1 MKNYFFA
8 THLTFRPLIRT
19 APRFKNVLIRL
30 LRRSNVLYFP
40 NSSPRR
46 SPACSRT
53 SLTRIDFL
61 PSFSFSIH
69 SYSPVEIHI
78 PLVDRLQNIWK
89 LEVVFSWQPQIKNVG
104 IWKLEVGD
112 FGSWDLNFHRAD
124 ELCIKLTLS
133 ACPCVLIFGEFFSK
147 IIT

>member
-30 LRRSNVLYFP
+30 LRRSSVLYFP

-78 PLVDRLQNIWK
+78 PLVGWLQNIWKLEVGIWK

-104 IWKLEVGD
+104 IWKLE
-112 FGSWDLNFHRAD
+112 FGSW
-124 ELCIKLTLS
+124 KLVILE
-133 ACPCVLIFGEFFSK
+133 VGI
-147 IIT
+147 